1 MPLQAS
7 TPAIHTQGSLRGW
20 RFALIGEP
28 DGLANQDIAPTGFT
42 VEKINFNEKF
52 YNEFNLLK
60 HI

>member
-1 MPLQAS
+1 MK
-7 TPAIHTQGSLRGW
+7 
-20 RFALIGEP
+20 RFALVGEP